1 MYNICELSGLEYNI
15 SIVINRFLSKTR
27 IIQYSFVMLYTHTH
41 THTHTHILVD
51 EKNPKLF

>member
-41 THTHTHILVD
+41 THTHTH
-51 EKNPKLF
+51 FS